1 MVIKDSGG
9 IYMDFIKVT
18 KDNGDEELME
28 VVTIFNKSNS
38 NYNYIIYKSHDN
50 EYFTGKYLG
59 EDIVDLDVN
68 LDYEEMEYAKGIFS
82 ALVGD

>member
-1 MVIKDSGG
+1 
-9 IYMDFIKVT
+9 MDYIKVT
-18 KDNGDEELME
+18 KDNGEEELME

-38 NYNYIIYKSHDN
+38 NYNYIIYKSKNND
-50 EYFTGKYLG
+50 YYTGKYLG